1 MTLTVKKSSTLSGES
16 RIDNQ
21 IVMTM
26 TAEISSNTLGNS
38 YVRTAITNQDLYALN
53 RVQCRKDAAD
63 FQEKVY
69 LIEDKFID
77 EGFGVEEPAKK

>member
-1 MTLTVKKSSTLSGES
+1 MALTVKKSSTLSGES

-26 TAEISSNTLGNS
+26 TAEISSDALGNS
-38 YVRTAITNQDLYALN
+38 FVRTAVTNQELYALN

-69 LIEDKFID
+69 LIEDKFIE
-77 EGFGVEEPAKK
+77 EGFGKGETAE

>member
-1 MTLTVKKSSTLSGES
+1 MALTVKKSSTLSGES

-26 TAEISSNTLGNS
+26 TAEISSDALGNS
-38 YVRTAITNQDLYALN
+38 FVRTAVTNQELYALN
-53 RVQCRKDAAD
+53 RVKCRKDAAD

-69 LIEDKFID
+69 LIEDKFIE
-77 EGFGVEEPAKK
+77 EGFGRGETAE

>member
-1 MTLTVKKSSTLSGES
+1 MALEVKRTSTLSGES

-38 YVRTAITNQDLYALN
+38 YVRRSILNQELYANN
-53 RVQCRKDAAD
+53 RVECRKDEQD
-63 FQEKVY
+63 FQSKVY
-69 LIEDKFID
+69 LIEDKFIE
-77 EGFGVEEPAKK
+77 EGFGKGETAE

>member
-26 TAEISSNTLGNS
+26 TAEISSDALGNS
-38 YVRTAITNQDLYALN
+38 FVRTAVTNQELYALN

-69 LIEDKFID
+69 LIEDKFIE
-77 EGFGVEEPAKK
+77 EGFGKGETAE

>member
-1 MTLTVKKSSTLSGES
+1 MALTVKKSSTLSGES

-26 TAEISSNTLGNS
+26 TAEISSDALGNS
-38 YVRTAITNQDLYALN
+38 FVRTAVTNQELYALN
-53 RVQCRKDAAD
+53 RVQCRKDIAD

-69 LIEDKFID
+69 MVEDKFIE
-77 EGFGVEEPAKK
+77 EGFGSVESSEK

>member
-1 MTLTVKKSSTLSGES
+1 MALTVKKSSTLSGES

-38 YVRTAITNQDLYALN
+38 YVRRSILNQELYANN
-53 RVQCRKDAAD
+53 RVECRKDEQD
-63 FQEKVY
+63 FQSKVY
-69 LIEDKFID
+69 LIEDKFIE
-77 EGFGVEEPAKK
+77 EGSDKGETAE